1 MNRIR
6 QKMNVVILASIGCN
20 YPINKLIINIDAKTS
35 NVASLA
41 EAVNALQNNLLKVNE
56 LATA

>member
-1 MNRIR
+1 MNSTLDY
-6 QKMNVVILASIGCN
+6 VVSFAGVGCH
-20 YPINKLIINIDAKTS
+20 YPTNKLIVNIDAKTS